1 LQELTEPKYNLLASL
16 ARRKKT
22 GKKMTE
28 KKNSK
33 RQIYLPIILAVVLV
47 AGMLIGR
54 MTSTSGNGPSGQ
66 RLMMYPEAGKL
77 QTIINLIDEQY
88 VDSVDTEELVENIIP
103 DVLKK
108 LDPHTV
114 YIPPKDLEAANQEL
128 EGNFGGI
135 GVQFSMQ
142 DDTVLVISVVSGG
155 PSEKVGIL
163 PGDRIITVNDSVIAG
178 VDTPTNEVVNMLRG
192 DIGTK
197 VNVGIE
203 RRNKNKLLDFEI
215 TRGNIPLYSV
225 DVSYMVTDSIG
236 YIKVNRFARNT
247 YQELLSALA
256 KLKASNCQS
265 IIMDLRQNSGG
276 YLDIAISMVN
286 EFLDKGDMIVYTKGV
301 NSKRQDVYA
310 NGSGSCKD
318 TEITV
323 LIDEFSASASEIFA
337 GAMQDNDR
345 GLVVGRRSF
354 GKGLVQQQFPVPSG
368 GALRLTVARYYTP
381 SGRCIQKPYENG
393 VEDYYKDIIHR
404 YEHGEFFEKD
414 SIDVNDSLMYET
426 VGGRTVYGGGGI
438 MPDYF
443 VPTDTSDRS
452 EYYYDLRE
460 QGILYQFALEYSD
473 NNRSQLSEYET
484 AGELKRHLDQQP
496 IASLLTDFA
505 SQKGIK
511 FNREQFQV
519 SKELLSVEAKAY
531 IARNIIDNE
540 GFYPI
545 ISEQDEVLQKAIHL
559 IKNDADSVLQ
569 ASATMEAQME
579 QELAANEAEAATVN

>member
-1 LQELTEPKYNLLASL
+1 
-16 ARRKKT
+16 
-22 GKKMTE
+22 MTE
-28 KKNSK
+28 KKNST

-47 AGMLIGR
+47 AGMFIGR
-54 MTSTSGNGPSGQ
+54 MTNPSGNGKSGQ

-77 QTIINLIDEQY
+77 QTILNLIDEQY
-88 VDSVDTEELVENIIP
+88 VDSVNADELVENIIP

-142 DDTVLVISVVSGG
+142 NDTVLVISVVSGG
-155 PSEKVGIL
+155 PSEKAGIL

-178 VDTPTNEVVNMLRG
+178 VETPTNDVVNLLRG

-197 VNVGIE
+197 VNVGIQ
-203 RRNKNKLLDFEI
+203 RRNRDKLLDFEI

-225 DVSYMVTDSIG
+225 DVAYMVTDSIV

-256 KLKASNCQS
+256 KLKANNCQS

-286 EFLDKGDMIVYTKGV
+286 EFLDKGDMIVYTEGA

-354 GKGLVQQQFPVPSG
+354 GKGLVQQQFPVPNG

-393 VEDYYKDIIHR
+393 VEDYYKDILHR

-414 SIDVNDSLMYET
+414 SIDVNDSLVYKT

-452 EYYYDLRE
+452 EYYYSLRE

-473 NNRSQLSEYET
+473 NKRSELSKYET
-484 AGELKRHLDQQP
+484 VDELRKYLDQQP
-496 IASLLTDFA
+496 IAKLLTNFA
-505 SQKGIK
+505 SQKGIR
-511 FNREQFQV
+511 FNRKEFEV
-519 SKELLSVEAKAY
+519 SRELLNVEAKAY
-531 IARNIIDNE
+531 IARNIMDNE

-545 ISEQDEVLQKAIHL
+545 ISEEDEVLRKALEL

-569 ASATMEAQME
+569 ASATNEAE
-579 QELAANEAEAATVN
+579 TDLEFAANETDAATMN